1 MRITAEII
9 GTPIKVYRKTRCFC
23 CDKCYEFDIENI
35 VDETKEIDL
44 ICPWC
49 NARKKLS
56 GSYLPEPGDRS
67 VRCD

>member
-1 MRITAEII
+1 MNSII

-23 CDKCYEFDIENI
+23 CDKFYEFDVELII
-35 VDETKEIDL
+35 DETKDISI

-49 NARKKLS
+49 NSTKTFKD
-56 GSYLPEPGDRS
+56 SYIPLPGDRS